1 MCNNVAL
8 HFLVDHVAKPLR
20 EPGGILMM
28 KVLFKHAPC
37 RLAVLTL
44 LSLTGIAP
52 LSAQQTGQPVVVD
65 NGTMQLLLK
74 RIDQLEARVK
84 QLEAERQP
92 AASADV
98 SVARAP
104 SNPSAPLPGMD
115 GPPVSTSQIQGSP
128 SLQNAGQ
135 INDSSPGAALQNAVA
150 QTVASPPS
158 DPEQTQ
164 SDNAMMERMDVSRT
178 LLRIRGFGD
187 ISLHG
192 ATQRGDTTSFS
203 LGQLDLFVTSDVS
216 DKFKFLSEI
225 VFEGGP
231 DNIYGQT
238 TGGYNSFSVDV
249 ERYLLQYSHNDY
261 FNISAGRGHTAIG
274 YYNTAYHH
282 SSWLQTTT
290 GRPLLFEFE
299 DRGGILP
306 IHMVGASVSGQIPS
320 GSLGLHYVAEVGN
333 GRASR
338 APLVE
343 EPVQNEID
351 DQNHKAFN
359 VAMFARPE
367 AIPGLQAGLSFYRDV
382 LAPLNQ
388 PRVGESILAG
398 HIILER
404 PKYEWLNEALLDRH
418 TVQGT
423 SLAYNTPGFYS
434 QISKQFGAYRPYF
447 RYQYI
452 NAPNNE
458 PIFPD
463 IQLQAGPSA
472 GLRFDASE
480 SVALKFQ
487 YDYTFLRNQPGVN
500 ELELQVG
507 FTF

>member
-1 MCNNVAL
+1 MIRML
-8 HFLVDHVAKPLR
+8 L
-20 EPGGILMM
+20 
-28 KVLFKHAPC
+28 KHAPC
-37 RLAVLTL
+37 RLMVLTL
-44 LSLTGIAP
+44 LFLPGIAP
-52 LSAQQTGQPVVVD
+52 LGAQQAGQPTMVD
-65 NGTMQLLLK
+65 NQTMQLLLK

-92 AASADV
+92 AASSDL
-98 SVARAP
+98 SVARTP
-104 SNPSAPLPGMD
+104 SSPSAPLPGMD
-115 GPPVSTSQIQGSP
+115 GPPVSASAMQP
-128 SLQNAGQ
+128 SASAQTATQ
-135 INDSSPGAALQNAVA
+135 ANDPSRAAALQNAVA
-150 QTVASPPS
+150 QTVSSSSS
-158 DPEQTQ
+158 DPEQAQ

-192 ATQRGDTTSFS
+192 GTQKGDTTSFS

-225 VFEGGP
+225 VFEAGP
-231 DNIYGQT
+231 TNIYGT
-238 TGGYNSFSVDV
+238 FTGEPNSFGVDI

-261 FNISAGRGHTAIG
+261 FNISAGRVHTAIG

-290 GRPLLFEFE
+290 GRPFLFDFE
-299 DRGGILP
+299 DHGGILP
-306 IHMVGASVSGQIPS
+306 IHTVGVSVSGQVPS

-338 APLVE
+338 VPLVE

-359 VAMFARPE
+359 LALFARPE
-367 AIPGLQAGLSFYRDV
+367 AVPGLQAGLSFYRDV
-382 LAPLNQ
+382 LAPLNE

-398 HIILER
+398 HVILER

-418 TVQGT
+418 TIQGT

-447 RYQYI
+447 RYQYV

-463 IQLQAGPSA
+463 VQLRAGPSA

-500 ELELQVG
+500 DLALQLG

>member
-1 MCNNVAL
+1 MI
-8 HFLVDHVAKPLR
+8 K
-20 EPGGILMM
+20 M
-28 KVLFKHAPC
+28 LFKPAPW
-37 RLAVLTL
+37 RLTVLTL
-44 LSLTGIAP
+44 LFLPGIVP
-52 LSAQQTGQPVVVD
+52 LRAQQAGQPTVVD
-65 NGTMQLLLK
+65 NETMQLLLK

-84 QLEAERQP
+84 QLEADRQP
-92 AASADV
+92 ATSSDV
-98 SVARAP
+98 SVARAT
-104 SNPSAPLPGMD
+104 SNPSVPLPGMD
-115 GPPVSTSQIQGSP
+115 GPPVSPSAMQPGGSVQTTSQG
-128 SLQNAGQ
+128 
-135 INDSSPGAALQNAVA
+135 NDSSRGAALQNAVA
-150 QTVASPPS
+150 QTVSSPPS

-192 ATQRGDTTSFS
+192 GTQKGDTTSFS

-225 VFEGGP
+225 VFEAGP
-231 DNIYGQT
+231 TNIYGT
-238 TGGYNSFSVDV
+238 YRGEPNSFGVDI

-261 FNISAGRGHTAIG
+261 FNISAGRVHTAIG

-290 GRPLLFEFE
+290 GRPFLFDFE
-299 DRGGILP
+299 DHGGILP
-306 IHMVGASVSGQIPS
+306 IHTVGVSVSGQVPS
-320 GSLGLHYVAEVGN
+320 GSLGLHYIAEIGN

-343 EPVQNEID
+343 EPVQNEVD

-367 AIPGLQAGLSFYRDV
+367 GIPGLQAGLSFYRDV
-382 LAPLNQ
+382 LAPLRQ
-388 PRVGESILAG
+388 PRIGESILAG

-418 TVQGT
+418 TIQGT

-463 IQLQAGPSA
+463 VQLRAGPSA

-500 ELELQVG
+500 DLELQLG